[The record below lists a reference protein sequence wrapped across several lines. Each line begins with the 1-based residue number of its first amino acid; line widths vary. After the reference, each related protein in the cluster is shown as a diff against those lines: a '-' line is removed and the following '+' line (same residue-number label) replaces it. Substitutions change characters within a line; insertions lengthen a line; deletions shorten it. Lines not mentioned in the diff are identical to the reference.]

1 MSKEIGILNIEVES
15 ASDQENIKI
24 KINSNGEDK
33 LVFLGIAKFFMEYS
47 RQNNRSIDS
56 LLDVFNNIVS
66 GMDQEEKELTNSNS
80 NVDVDR
86 HHFMKILRH

>member
-33 LVFLGIAKFFMEYS
+33 LVFLGIAKFFMKYS

-66 GMDQEEKELTNSNS
+66 GMDQEEKELTNSNN